1 MANVEPVK
9 AAQDVEGTNIPV
21 LDKAPA
27 EEVLE
32 PSAIEPGAEES
43 AGDDRPE
50 PVKDEAPAEPEE
62 PQYVIDMRNRL
73 QALEEKM
80 EPKGEEQKENAA
92 PAQKEPTAEEW
103 GQFEKAWGF
112 ARSKDEDGNETLA
125 IDPRKLMD
133 TVTKRLSL
141 AVQMAND
148 YADKLVHGNVSDIRY
163 DSQLSTMA
171 SKPEFAGI
179 REYSNAIQEYLK
191 GRYQPKDFGNP
202 KFIADGF
209 WWAKGRNM
217 KNVVKQVKDAK
228 EINKRIVQPSSPSGA
243 GGRRSASQGGRL
255 TPDAMTEEQRQ
266 IAHSTFRDMSPAAA
280 EREYARLY

>member
-1 MANVEPVK
+1 MANPEPIK
-9 AAQDVEGTNIPV
+9 AAQEVEGTNIPV

-32 PSAIEPGAEES
+32 PSSIEPGAEEPQ
-43 AGDDRPE
+43 GEERPE
-50 PVKDEAPAEPEE
+50 PQAETPAEPEE
-62 PQYVIDMRNRL
+62 PQYVVDMRNRL
-73 QALEEKM
+73 QALEEKL
-80 EPKGEEQKENAA
+80 EPKGEEPQENA
-92 PAQKEPTAEEW
+92 PAEKREPTAEEW
-103 GQFEKAWGF
+103 QTFEKNWGF

-133 TVTKRLSL
+133 TVTKRLSM

-163 DSQLSTMA
+163 DSQLTTMA
-171 SKPEFAGI
+171 TKPEFAGI

-228 EINKRIVQPSSPSGA
+228 EINKRIVQPSSPA
-243 GGRRSASQGGRL
+243 GNGRRGVGGRL
-255 TPDAMTEEQRQ
+255 TPETMTQEQRQ

>member
-1 MANVEPVK
+1 MANPEPIK
-9 AAQDVEGTNIPV
+9 AAQEVEGTNIPV

-32 PSAIEPGAEES
+32 PSSIEPGAEETQ
-43 AGDDRPE
+43 GEERPE
-50 PVKDEAPAEPEE
+50 PQAETPAEPEE
-62 PQYVIDMRNRL
+62 PQYVVDMRNRL
-73 QALEEKM
+73 QALEEKL
-80 EPKGEEQKENAA
+80 EPKGEEPKENA
-92 PAQKEPTAEEW
+92 PAEKREPTAEEW
-103 GQFEKAWGF
+103 GQYEKAWGF

-133 TVTKRLSL
+133 TVTKRLSM

-163 DSQLSTMA
+163 DSQLTTMSA
-171 SKPEFAGI
+171 KPEFAGI

-191 GRYQPKDFGNP
+191 GRYQPKDYGNP

-228 EINKRIVQPSSPSGA
+228 EINKRIVQPSSPSGSGKRPA
-243 GGRRSASQGGRL
+243 GGRL
-255 TPDAMTEEQRQ
+255 TPDAMTQEQRQ